1 MKRIIFTPIDEITS
15 ASKEDVVYMDIAVLS
30 ALSND
35 LQKIKKVAENN
46 YINNIKIEEKEIAHY
61 YNLFLN
67 KLVYFLNKSH
77 GKNYSKVY
85 WETLIGTWLY
95 FFVSRNLYIYKKMK
109 RNVNNREKFISSYY
123 EKDDLLGAIDIE
135 DGLRKLFYD
144 DIYNA
149 LIYSVHIK
157 YFENIIR
164 ENKQIPCKK
173 MTDGNIVIN
182 KKKRSIDKI
191 IKGLNKPRKILG
203 YIGNI
208 LYGSILENLET
219 MIGYDNK
226 VVIRLPYPTTFHRKK
241 NLLKLLF
248 KSNLRIIP
256 YMNKKY
262 HIPNLYDKN
271 IRKDLVSFFYAGK
284 EDNFQ
289 RIMCE
294 LIAYCIPSS
303 YLENYSKYEDGI
315 SKKIGKKPKK
325 IFGIVPIRTNDDFT
339 FYVAYWREK
348 GVAFLDAQHGLD
360 YEFFPDIGVNEYRV
374 IDIFYTWGY
383 KYKSDIVKTE
393 AFVAWDLEKKFEY
406 NQRNINILYATTD
419 YGKYSSRLLYS
430 RFLDYMY
437 DIILFLNKIDEDIHS
452 NIILRIR
459 DTSDKD
465 WEYSTK
471 IKYKCPRVN
480 ISYADKIT
488 FIEELKKARVFVC
501 DNISTC
507 IAEALVNN
515 VPTIIFLNINID
527 KKIFYED
534 SIKILDKL
542 KQAKILFYSPEDAAK
557 HLNLVYDDLEKWW
570 NDPFTQQIKKEFC
583 EGYIRTDSNWLDKWC
598 DLLMSEEKA

>member
-284 EDNFQ
+284 E
-289 RIMCE
+289 E
-294 LIAYCIPSS
+294 
-303 YLENYSKYEDGI
+303 
-315 SKKIGKKPKK
+315 
-325 IFGIVPIRTNDDFT
+325 IF
-339 FYVAYWREK
+339 K
-348 GVAFLDAQHGLD
+348 GLC
-360 YEFFPDIGVNEYRV
+360 VN
-374 IDIFYTWGY
+374 
-383 KYKSDIVKTE
+383 
-393 AFVAWDLEKKFEY
+393 
-406 NQRNINILYATTD
+406 
-419 YGKYSSRLLYS
+419 
-430 RFLDYMY
+430 
-437 DIILFLNKIDEDIHS
+437 
-452 NIILRIR
+452 
-459 DTSDKD
+459 
-465 WEYSTK
+465 
-471 IKYKCPRVN
+471 
-480 ISYADKIT
+480 
-488 FIEELKKARVFVC
+488 
-501 DNISTC
+501 
-507 IAEALVNN
+507 
-515 VPTIIFLNINID
+515 
-527 KKIFYED
+527 
-534 SIKILDKL
+534 
-542 KQAKILFYSPEDAAK
+542 
-557 HLNLVYDDLEKWW
+557 
-570 NDPFTQQIKKEFC
+570 
-583 EGYIRTDSNWLDKWC
+583 
-598 DLLMSEEKA
+598 